1 MLILLHLYSEW
12 HNLLLFGVQNNVLF
26 NVQQLKIHKKVRID
40 TFLKKVLV
48 LVPDIFAIFLLYLFR
63 SNPSESIGTLR
74 INLIYQLMMDY
85 LLVLL
90 KL

>member
-48 LVPDIFAIFLLYLFR
+48 LVPDILIFFAASLQ
-63 SNPSESIGTLR
+63 IGSFGVNR
-74 INLIYQLMMDY
+74 NAWDQY
-85 LLVLL
+85 
-90 KL
+90 